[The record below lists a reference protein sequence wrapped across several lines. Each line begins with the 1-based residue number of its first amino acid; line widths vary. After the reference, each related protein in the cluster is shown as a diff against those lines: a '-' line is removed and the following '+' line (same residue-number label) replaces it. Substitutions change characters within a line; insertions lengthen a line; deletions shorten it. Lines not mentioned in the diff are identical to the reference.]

1 MVQELERDVYRI
13 LSGKLLFSYNKRKYV
28 LTFPKP
34 ILKYKAHLIYESIIN
49 DEKYNE
55 WIRLENLDKYMQYM
69 GVWESE
75 MTAFMK
81 KSEKEIDN
89 LKVSLYNNRLN
100 AKLTNRT
107 KLQLNNIRSRLGQLN
122 GIKQTY
128 YMQTLE
134 GYAESIKNE
143 FIMVNTIYHNGKK
156 AFDKFKSLNNSLNKF
171 TNIVSEIDK
180 HGLSVSDYRKI
191 AKSDLWRSL
200 WNVGKTNI
208 FKNAV
213 SEWTEEQLTIV
224 SYSMM
229 YDSVYEH
236 PEKPTDNVI
245 SDDDMLDGWMIIQ
258 RRAIE
263 KSKKQDDILKT
274 NNKLGKAQEVFIFTD
289 SEEGIQ
295 EVMSMNSDEA
305 MMDIAHREH
314 VINKY
319 QHIEHTELPDIQK
332 EAKNRN

>member
-1 MVQELERDVYRI
+1 MVQELERDIYRI
-13 LSGKLLFSYNKRKYV
+13 LSGKLLFSYNKKKYV

-34 ILKYKAHLIYESIIN
+34 ILKYKANLIYESIIN

-69 GVWESE
+69 GVWEPGMS
-75 MTAFMK
+75 AFMK
-81 KSEKEIDN
+81 KSEQEIDN

-107 KLQLNNIRSRLGQLN
+107 KLQLNNLRAKLGQLN

-156 AFDKFKSLNNSLNKF
+156 AFDKFKSLKNSLNKF

-180 HGLSVSDYRKI
+180 HGLSVSDYRRI

-245 SDDDMLDGWMIIQ
+245 NDDDMLDGWMIIQ

-263 KSKKQDDILKT
+263 KSKKQDEMLKT

-289 SEEGIQ
+289 SDEGIQ

-305 MMDIAHREH
+305 IMDIAHREH

-332 EAKNRN
+332 ETKNRN

>member
-1 MVQELERDVYRI
+1 
-13 LSGKLLFSYNKRKYV
+13 LSGKLLFSYNKKKYV

-34 ILKYKAHLIYESIIN
+34 ILKYKANLIYESIIN

-69 GVWESE
+69 GVWEPGMS
-75 MTAFMK
+75 AFMK
-81 KSEKEIDN
+81 KSEQEIDN

-107 KLQLNNIRSRLGQLN
+107 KLQLNNLRAKLGQLN

-156 AFDKFKSLNNSLNKF
+156 AFDKFKSLKNSLNKF

-180 HGLSVSDYRKI
+180 HGLSVSDYRRI

-245 SDDDMLDGWMIIQ
+245 NDDDMLDGWMIIQ

-263 KSKKQDDILKT
+263 KSKKQDEMLKT

-289 SEEGIQ
+289 SDEGIQ

-305 MMDIAHREH
+305 IMDIAHREH

-332 EAKNRN
+332 ETKNRN